1 MIIKNVRRPLL
12 DKLSLQRYNY
22 VNELAIVITIQN
34 VGGDKDMAKK
44 IVVYHGSS
52 KIIEKPI
59 WGVGNPNNDYGLGFY
74 CTESIELAKEWACST
89 ETDGYANKYE
99 LDLSDLS
106 VISLTSGKFNIL
118 NWLFILLENRKFR
131 ISGGIAK
138 QAKEY
143 IFDNFSVDYKSYD
156 IIKGYR
162 ADDSYFSFA
171 TAFLNNTISIAQLEK
186 AMVLGKL
193 VEQIVAISK
202 KAFNALTFI
211 ESYQAPKEIYL
222 PKKLARDTDARE
234 EFKKEK
240 NRGSVLNEK
249 YVIDIIREG
258 WKNDDD
264 RLQRIILG

>member
-1 MIIKNVRRPLL
+1 MSN
-12 DKLSLQRYNY
+12 
-22 VNELAIVITIQN
+22 
-34 VGGDKDMAKK
+34 K

-52 KIIEKPI
+52 KIIEKPVF
-59 WGVGNPNNDYGLGFY
+59 GVGNPNNDYGLGFY
-74 CTESIELAKEWACST
+74 CTENIELAKEWACSI

-106 VISLTSGKFNIL
+106 VLSLTNGDFNIL
-118 NWLFILLENRKFR
+118 NWLFVLLENRKFR
-131 ISGGIAK
+131 VGGDIAK

-171 TAFLNNTISIAQLEK
+171 NAFLNNTISISQLEK

-193 VEQIVAISK
+193 GEQVVALSE
-202 KAFNALTFI
+202 KAFNSFSFV
-211 ESYQAPKEIYL
+211 ESSPAPKEIYL
-222 PKKLARDTDARE
+222 PKKLARDTEARE

-240 NRGSVLNEK
+240 KRVSILTEK
-249 YVIDIIREG
+249 YVLDIIREE

-264 RLQRIILG
+264 RLQRVILG